1 MKKTMSMNVNYQKV
15 KHFWCG
21 VYSLRCLEKMLKI
34 CESAYKYVIKKR
46 FKKRYLKKILK
57 KEKIFI
63 INFQLILFN

>member
-1 MKKTMSMNVNYQKV
+1 MSMNVNYQKV

-46 FKKRYLKKILK
+46 FKKKVFKKDFK
-57 KEKIFI
+57 KRKYFYNNFP
-63 INFQLILFN
+63 INFI